1 VLDELLD
8 AARAGEGRA
17 LVVRGEP
24 GVGKTA
30 LLEHAIRSAQD
41 FRVVRVS
48 GVESEMELAFAGL
61 HQLCALV
68 LDGLERLPD
77 PQREALRGAF
87 GLSDAGATRFLVAL
101 AALGL
106 LSEAAEERPLLCVV
120 DDAQWLD
127 DASAVAIAFVAR
139 RLAAESVAIVFAAR
153 EIGRELQGL
162 PELVIEGLPEADAR
176 ALLEE
181 AMHERL
187 DDRVRDRIVAETRG
201 NPLALLEL
209 PSGSSAAEL
218 AGGFGIPEA
227 QPLADRIEKVFLHR
241 SRSLPP
247 SSQQLLLAAA
257 AEPLG
262 DAALLLRAVERLGL
276 GIDAFAAA
284 EGAGLIEVGARV
296 RFRHPLVRSAVYWS
310 VSPEERREVHR
321 ALADV
326 TDPTIDPDRR
336 VWHLAEATS
345 APDEDVAAELERSA
359 IRAQTRGG
367 MAAAAAFL
375 ERAATLTPEPAAR
388 AERAL
393 AAANA
398 KLAAGAFDAALRELA
413 TARAGSLDELQRARA
428 DVLEADMAFGMDHG
442 RDAPALLLRAAKR
455 LEPLD
460 VARARETY
468 LRAVWASQFAAGL
481 GDDGEVERIAEAARS
496 APVSPEPRASD
507 LLLDGLA
514 ARLTDGYAAAAPS
527 LKAAMGEFR
536 SPTLPPE
543 EGLRWLYLAWTTAV
557 DRWDDQSWGTIAS
570 RGLQLARDAG
580 ALAVL
585 PLALTSRAVVH
596 VFEGELAAAAALAA
610 EQESVTG
617 ATGSRLAPYG
627 SLAVAAW
634 QGREATLEALT
645 EAVTPEV
652 VARGEGIGVIVV
664 QWARAVLYNGLGRYE
679 DARRAAGEA
688 GGDSRV
694 LAMSGWVL
702 AELVEAA
709 SRTGEADLGANA
721 LERLAASTNA
731 SGSDWGLGIEARSRA
746 LLSEGR
752 AAESHYRDAIERL
765 GRTQIRAEVAR
776 AHLVYGE
783 WLRRERRRVD
793 ARTQLRTAHDLF
805 TEMGLEAFAE
815 RARRELR
822 ATGETARTRTV
833 DAGGDLTPQEALIAQ
848 LARDG
853 LSNPEIGGRLF
864 ISPRTVEYHLRKV
877 FVKLDI
883 TSRIELGHLPDAHF
897 NTALAPGES
906 VGEPTRLPAGLEA
919 KD

>member
-1 VLDELLD
+1 VECSVLDELLD
-8 AARAGEGRA
+8 AVRRSQGRA
-17 LVVRGEP
+17 LVLRGDP

-30 LLEHAIRSAQD
+30 LLDFAAGLAGD

-61 HQLCALV
+61 HQLCAPL

-87 GLSDAGATRFLVAL
+87 GLSDAGATRFVVAL

-106 LSEAAEERPLLCVV
+106 LSEAAEEQPLLCIV

-127 DASAVAIAFVAR
+127 DASAVALAFVAR
-139 RLAAESVAIVFAAR
+139 RLAAESVAVVFAAR
-153 EIGRELQGL
+153 DIGRELQGL
-162 PELVIEGLPEADAR
+162 TELVVAGLPDADAR
-176 ALLEE
+176 ALLDE

-187 DDRVRDRIVAETRG
+187 DERVRDRIVAETRG

-209 PSGSSAAEL
+209 PRGSSAAEL

-227 QPLADRIEKVFLHR
+227 QPLADRIEQVFLRR

-247 SSQQLLLAAA
+247 SSQQILLLAA

-262 DAALLLRAVERLGL
+262 DVALLLRAVEGLGL

-284 EGAGLIEVGARV
+284 EGARLIEIGARV
-296 RFRHPLVRSAVYWS
+296 RFRHPLVRSAIYWS
-310 VSPEERREVHR
+310 ASPEERREAHH

-326 TDPTIDPDRR
+326 TDPTTDPDRR
-336 VWHLAEATS
+336 VWHLAEAAS
-345 APDEDVAAELERSA
+345 GSDEDVAAELERSA
-359 IRAQTRGG
+359 LRAQTRGG

-375 ERAATLTPEPAAR
+375 ERSAALTPEPALR

-393 AAANA
+393 AAAGA
-398 KLAAGAFDAALRELA
+398 KLAAGAFDGALKELA
-413 TARAGSLDELQRARA
+413 TARAGPLDELQQARA
-428 DVLEADMAFGMDHG
+428 DVLAADIAFGMDHG
-442 RDAPALLLRAAKR
+442 RDAPALLLQAAKR

-460 VARARETY
+460 VTRARETH

-481 GDDGEVERIAEAARS
+481 GEKDEVERIADAARS
-496 APVSPEPRASD
+496 APASPEPRASD

-514 ARLTDGYAAAAPS
+514 ARLTAGYAAAAPK
-527 LKAAMGEFR
+527 LQAALREFR
-536 SPTLPPE
+536 SGSLPLE

-557 DRWDDQSWGTIAS
+557 DRWDDQSWETIAS
-570 RGLQLARDAG
+570 RGLRLARDAG

-585 PLALTSRAVVH
+585 PLALTSRSVVH
-596 VFEGELAAAAALAA
+596 VFEGELRAAAALAA
-610 EQESVTG
+610 EQESVTN

-627 SLAVAAW
+627 TLAVAAW
-634 QGREATLEALT
+634 QGREATLEPLT
-645 EAVTPEV
+645 EAVTREV

-664 QWARAVLYNGLGRYE
+664 QWARAVLCNGLGRY
-679 DARRAAGEA
+679 DVAQRAAREA
-688 GGDSRV
+688 GADSRV

-702 AELVEAA
+702 VELVEAA
-709 SRTGEADLGANA
+709 SRTGDTELAADA
-721 LERLAASTNA
+721 LERLSESTSA
-731 SGSDWGLGIEARSRA
+731 SGSDWGSGIEARSRA
-746 LLSEGR
+746 LLSDGE
-752 AAESHYRDAIERL
+752 AAERHYQEAIERL
-765 GRTQIRAEVAR
+765 GRTHIRAELAR

-783 WLRRERRRVD
+783 WLRREQRRLD
-793 ARTQLRTAHDLF
+793 ARTQLHTAYDLF

-822 ATGETARTRTV
+822 ATGETARKRT
-833 DAGGDLTPQEALIAQ
+833 AETSGELTAQEALIAQ

-877 FVKLDI
+877 FLKLDI
-883 TSRIELGHLPDAHF
+883 TSRNELGRLPDADF
-897 NTALAPGES
+897 NSAL
-906 VGEPTRLPAGLEA
+906 
-919 KD
+919 

>member
-1 VLDELLD
+1 VECSVLDELLD
-8 AARAGEGRA
+8 AVRRSQGRA
-17 LVVRGEP
+17 LVLRGDP

-30 LLEHAIRSAQD
+30 LLDFAAGLAGD

-61 HQLCALV
+61 HQLCAPL

-87 GLSDAGATRFLVAL
+87 GLSDAGATRFVVAL

-106 LSEAAEERPLLCVV
+106 LSEAAEEQPLLCIV

-127 DASAVAIAFVAR
+127 DASAVALAFVAR
-139 RLAAESVAIVFAAR
+139 RLAAESVAVVFAAR
-153 EIGRELQGL
+153 DIGRELQGL
-162 PELVIEGLPEADAR
+162 TELVVAGLPDADAR
-176 ALLEE
+176 ALLDE

-187 DDRVRDRIVAETRG
+187 DERVRDRIVAETRG

-209 PSGSSAAEL
+209 PRGSSAAEL

-227 QPLADRIEKVFLHR
+227 QPLADRIEQVFLRR

-247 SSQQLLLAAA
+247 SSQQILLLAA

-262 DAALLLRAVERLGL
+262 DVALLLRAVEGLGL

-284 EGAGLIEVGARV
+284 EGARLIEIGARV
-296 RFRHPLVRSAVYWS
+296 RFRHPLVRSAIYWS
-310 VSPEERREVHR
+310 ASPEERREAHH

-326 TDPTIDPDRR
+326 TDPTTDPDRR
-336 VWHLAEATS
+336 VWHLAEAAS
-345 APDEDVAAELERSA
+345 GSDEDVAAELERSA
-359 IRAQTRGG
+359 LRAQTRGG

-375 ERAATLTPEPAAR
+375 ERSAALTPEPALR

-393 AAANA
+393 AAAGA
-398 KLAAGAFDAALRELA
+398 KLAAGAFDGALKELA
-413 TARAGSLDELQRARA
+413 AARAGPLDELQQARA
-428 DVLEADMAFGMDHG
+428 DVLAADIAFGMDHG
-442 RDAPALLLRAAKR
+442 RDAPALLLQAAKR

-460 VARARETY
+460 VTRARETH

-481 GDDGEVERIAEAARS
+481 GEKDEVERIADAARS
-496 APVSPEPRASD
+496 APASPEPRASD

-514 ARLTDGYAAAAPS
+514 ARLTAGYAAAAPK
-527 LKAAMGEFR
+527 LQAALREFR
-536 SPTLPPE
+536 SGSLPLE

-557 DRWDDQSWGTIAS
+557 DRWDDQSWETIAS
-570 RGLQLARDAG
+570 RGLRLARDAG

-585 PLALTSRAVVH
+585 PLALTSRSVVH
-596 VFEGELAAAAALAA
+596 VFEGELRAAAALAA
-610 EQESVTG
+610 EQESVTN

-627 SLAVAAW
+627 TLAVAAW
-634 QGREATLEALT
+634 QGREATLEPLT
-645 EAVTPEV
+645 EAVTREV

-664 QWARAVLYNGLGRYE
+664 QWARAVLCNGLGRY
-679 DARRAAGEA
+679 DVAQRAAREA
-688 GGDSRV
+688 GADSRV

-702 AELVEAA
+702 VELVEAA
-709 SRTGEADLGANA
+709 SRTGDTELAADA
-721 LERLAASTNA
+721 LERLSESTSA
-731 SGSDWGLGIEARSRA
+731 SGSDWGSGIEARSRA
-746 LLSEGR
+746 LLSDGE
-752 AAESHYRDAIERL
+752 AAERHYQEAIERL
-765 GRTQIRAEVAR
+765 GRTHIRAELAR

-783 WLRRERRRVD
+783 WLRREQRRLD
-793 ARTQLRTAHDLF
+793 ARTQLHTAYDLF

-822 ATGETARTRTV
+822 ATGETARKRT
-833 DAGGDLTPQEALIAQ
+833 AETSGELTAQEALIAQ

-877 FVKLDI
+877 FLKLDI
-883 TSRIELGHLPDAHF
+883 TSRNELGRLPDADF
-897 NTALAPGES
+897 NSAL
-906 VGEPTRLPAGLEA
+906 
-919 KD
+919 